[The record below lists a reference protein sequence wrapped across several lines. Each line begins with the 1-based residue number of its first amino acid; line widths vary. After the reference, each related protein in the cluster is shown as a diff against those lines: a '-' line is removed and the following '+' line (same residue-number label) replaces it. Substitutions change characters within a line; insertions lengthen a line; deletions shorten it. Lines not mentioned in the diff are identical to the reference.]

1 MRYRRAEKQQAII
14 QGQILESAKILSEE
28 VIASMLSDD
37 EFFRRFT
44 EISSE

>member
-1 MRYRRAEKQQAII
+1 MLARVVQ